1 MLMERAS
8 FGAGCFW
15 GIEEVFRTTKG
26 VIATEVGYMGGST
39 ENPIYEQICTDETGH
54 AEVVQLEFDPRQI
67 TYEQLLSIFWKNHN
81 PTTPNR
87 DGPNEGTQYRSAI
100 FYQNEVQKQLAER
113 VTKQVNAS
121 GKWKSAVTT
130 QIVTADKFY
139 AAEDYHQDYL
149 VNHPGGY
156 TCHYL
161 RE

>member
-1 MLMERAS
+1 MERAT

-100 FYQNEVQKQLAER
+100 FYHSAAQKKAAQRSLDEQQR
-113 VTKQVNAS
+113 LTKKKIITEITKTSV
-121 GKWKSAVTT
+121 
-130 QIVTADKFY
+130 FY
-139 AAEDYHQDYL
+139 RAEDYHQKFL
-149 VNHPGGY
+149 MNKGAKV
-156 TCHYL
+156 CH
-161 RE
+161 